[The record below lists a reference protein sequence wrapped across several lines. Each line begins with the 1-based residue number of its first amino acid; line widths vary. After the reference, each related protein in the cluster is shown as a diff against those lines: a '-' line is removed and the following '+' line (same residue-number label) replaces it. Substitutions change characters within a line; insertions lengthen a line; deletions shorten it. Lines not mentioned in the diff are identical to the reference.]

1 MINSNY
7 WISNFE
13 VQKKVQKS
21 NYAEKVSTIGIPIVL
36 TSKFVHKPLLFHG
49 RLGDTNSKGVGYK
62 MHEPSKVLGTK
73 CINHF
78 LDLDLGF

>member
-1 MINSNY
+1 MKWIYVFRTRVGYKMHESTFWDSNS
-7 WISNFE
+7 
-13 VQKKVQKS
+13 KS
-21 NYAEKVSTIGIPIVL
+21 GYKL
-36 TSKFVHKPLLFHG
+36 HKHKPLLFHG